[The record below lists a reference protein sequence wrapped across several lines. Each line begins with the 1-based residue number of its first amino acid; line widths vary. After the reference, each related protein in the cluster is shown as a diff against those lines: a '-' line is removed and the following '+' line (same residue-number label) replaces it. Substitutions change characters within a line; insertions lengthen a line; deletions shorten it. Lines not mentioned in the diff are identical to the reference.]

1 MVIAI
6 CIWYIF
12 YIKIHIMRLYD
23 ESPGLLRSWITTAY
37 IDSLYPPTGRARTT
51 PSMPSMIDTG
61 TLTGTP
67 RRGTHHGTSQR
78 PGPSTHR

>member
-37 IDSLYPPTGRARTT
+37 IDSLYPPTGRPRTT
-51 PSMPSMIDTG
+51 PSTPSMI
-61 TLTGTP
+61 
-67 RRGTHHGTSQR
+67 HM
-78 PGPSTHR
+78 PSKDSSPISNLFIMELSSE